1 MSTTQQTSTQAK
13 QVNFTAS
20 FVCDTKFKAAM
31 LRIIEIPTKFQTN
44 KFLLSK
50 LKDYEDSQY
59 IYINHKKIN
68 GTTLQKD
75 IKYKVYLLFE
85 DFTSDEDK
93 YILYIKQTLFKNK
106 GKLDNRQF
114 NSEIEINELSDSE

>member
-1 MSTTQQTSTQAK
+1 MSTTSKTTTPK

-31 LRIIEIPTKFQTN
+31 LRIIEIPEKFKNN
-44 KFLLSK
+44 KHLLSK
-50 LKDYEDSQY
+50 LKNYEDSQY

-68 GTTLQKD
+68 GTSLVKD

-85 DFTSDEDK
+85 DFTSNDDK

-106 GKLDNRQF
+106 GPLSTRQF
-114 NSEIEINELSDSE
+114 NSEINELSESDSE